1 MELTSTAPMLSTAN
15 TTPTT
20 DTFGDLRTQDFL
32 ELLIIELRQ
41 QDPLEPVGNEEL
53 LQQIASVREIELS
66 TALTDSLTKL
76 SNQQRIASASGLIGQ
91 FVTGV
96 MDESGAAEQGI
107 VVGVR
112 FAQDGRPILQLA
124 NGGELPLEK
133 VAAIESPI
141 RAAEAL
147 VGQMVIGVD
156 RRDLSQPQAIEGV
169 VTGVRLGDQGD
180 VTLELD
186 TGTDVRFQDV
196 IGVVSN
202 QMV

>member
-20 DTFGDLRTQDFL
+20 NTFGDLRSQDFL
-32 ELLIIELRQ
+32 ELLIMELRQ

-76 SNQQRIASASGLIGQ
+76 TNQQRIASASGLIGQ

-96 MDESGAAEQGI
+96 TDESGSPERGI

-112 FAQDGRPILQLA
+112 FTQDGRPILQLA
-124 NGGELPLEK
+124 NGSELPLEK
-133 VAAIESPI
+133 VAGIESPV

-147 VGQMVIGVD
+147 VGQMVVGVD
-156 RRDLSQPQAIEGV
+156 RRDPTDPKATEGV
-169 VTGVRLGDQGD
+169 VTGVRTGDQSS
-180 VTLELD
+180 VVLELD
-186 TGTDVRFQDV
+186 TGLDVRFQDV
-196 IGVVSN
+196 VGVVSN